1 MRTRFRISW
10 IAPASVR
17 PVHTDDRMDEPLPM
31 SEVKSLLLVL
41 DDNMPCHP
49 RYASQARHAGYDVAL
64 ASDVESFKTSYFRS
78 TPTVLAVNVMIGG
91 DACGDALDFL
101 ARCRCNAPLVL
112 TAPPSLQVPDRW
124 ERSMRGT
131 GLRIVARLPMTD
143 TLSALGALLQL
154 HRHAAS
160 HPAQDP
166 GIAAASM
173 ARG

>member
-1 MRTRFRISW
+1 M
-10 IAPASVR
+10 
-17 PVHTDDRMDEPLPM
+17 EEQLPM
-31 SEVKSLLLVL
+31 SGVKNLLLVL
-41 DDNMPCHP
+41 DDNLPCHP
-49 RYASQARHAGYDVAL
+49 RYASQARHAGYDVVL
-64 ASDVESFKTSYFRS
+64 ASDVESFKTSYFRC

-112 TAPPSLQVPDRW
+112 TAPPSPQVPDRW

-143 TLSALGALLQL
+143 MLSALGALLQL
-154 HRHAAS
+154 HRHAQS
-160 HPAQDP
+160 HPAQDL
-166 GIAAASM
+166 GIEAASM